1 MSCDYVNNLKLRG
14 HVTKTI
20 FAHNLSALHFDL
32 CPHIILELQASFFAD
47 RFDHF
52 DGKLLYC
59 FLLPCL
65 CYSITG
71 PSRLAFRRT
80 RQARTPVTGKC
91 FLVHSTSVA

>member
-59 FLLPCL
+59 FLSFYYPVYVTALQGL
-65 CYSITG
+65 RVWRFAARG
-71 PSRLAFRRT
+71 KHGRL
-80 RQARTPVTGKC
+80 
-91 FLVHSTSVA
+91 